1 MITLCYENIGG
12 KPAKLKKFFFF
23 YKGRRSRSN
32 SLAYFTHKKVMYEAY
47 GIAYMNISIHFSLV
61 TNETSSQKRKI
72 FKGIK
77 VGFIGMFVC
86 VCSKRANECDSGS
99 STHPRDEHIYRP
111 VLVLPLIS
119 CLAH

>member
-61 TNETSSQKRKI
+61 TNETSSQKRKM

-77 VGFIGMFVC
+77 VGFIGMLLVC
-86 VCSKRANECDSGS
+86 AARGQMNVIVVHQHILGMNT
-99 STHPRDEHIYRP
+99 STDQ
-111 VLVLPLIS
+111 
-119 CLAH
+119 C